1 MKKTVALILCLA
13 LFLCALSSYTDQN
26 TDQEEKNMDKLYTL
40 NWDCEPV
47 EYEHFTDLGHYMI
60 ELKGISVNDIPA
72 ALAYHAKT
80 GDSYAT
86 NACSGT
92 AKKNDRN
99 QVLMS
104 HSMEVESSQ
113 HPGFITRISDG
124 KYDTLMITYTGSAG
138 PYRYTPEDLA
148 KMDQDPDYLRSVP
161 IKATDVMNETGLY
174 MSVDMRAGDAEGG
187 MDCPG
192 TNPGKP
198 RASALSA
205 PALVGLNCATVK
217 EAIAFLNDSYDWYT
231 LAFGYASGASYSW
244 NMAFLIGDATGE
256 YGLIEFGRNGVYFT
270 PYQNFQSNYYI
281 HPLLAERATL
291 NHGHGRAAEL
301 LGGLVDVQTEQDIL
315 ANQKNGK
322 YSHEMFRPSWEFYSD
337 AEGLSD
343 INVRRTLSAEE
354 QARIFDEEVI
364 HTGGI
369 PDNVEK
375 LAAYFAGDET
385 GLRDDGFV
393 WLSTIMTGVNCAT
406 KHAIIEMWE
415 NNTIIEVQWP

>member
-1 MKKTVALILCLA
+1 MKMNLIAIAVLIISIILVGFD
-13 LFLCALSSYTDQN
+13 LIPDNELI
-26 TDQEEKNMDKLYTL
+26 TL
-40 NWDCEPV
+40 HWDDEPV
-47 EYEHFTDLGHYMI
+47 EYEHFTDIGHYMI
-60 ELKGISVNDIPA
+60 ELKGISINDIPD

-80 GDSYAT
+80 ADSYEA

-92 AKKNDRN
+92 VKKNDKN
-99 QVLMS
+99 EVLMS

-113 HPGFITRISDG
+113 SPGYITRISDG
-124 KYDTLMITYTGSAG
+124 KYDTILITYSGATS
-138 PYRYTPEDLA
+138 PYKYTPEDLA
-148 KMDQDPDYLRSVP
+148 KLDMDPEYLRSLPVRV
-161 IKATDVMNETGLY
+161 TDVMNETGLY
-174 MSVDMRAGDAEGG
+174 MALDMRAGDAEGG

-217 EAIAFLNDSYDWYT
+217 EALEFLNDSYDWYT
-231 LAFGYASGASYSW
+231 LAFSYESGDSFSW

-256 YGLIEFGRNGVYFT
+256 YGLVEFGRNGIYFT

-281 HPLLAERATL
+281 HPLLAEHATL

-301 LGGLVDVQTEQDIL
+301 LGGLMDVQTEQDIL
-315 ANQKNGK
+315 ANQKNAR
-322 YSHEMFRPSWEFYSD
+322 YSNQMFNPSWEFYSD

-343 INVRRTLSAEE
+343 INARRTLPADE
-354 QARIFDEEVI
+354 QARIYDEEIV

-369 PDNVEK
+369 DDNLEK
-375 LAAYFAGDET
+375 LSAYYAGDEK
-385 GLRDDGFV
+385 GLRDDGWV
-393 WLSTIMTGVNCAT
+393 WLGTIMTGVNCAA

-415 NNTIIEVQWP
+415 NGTIFEIQW